1 MNLFSGCISC
11 VKWNTVYSVC
21 FSIVFGVRQGS
32 VLSPV
37 LFALLIDDL
46 SNLCTTVNGG
56 RTCIIL
62 YADNIL
68 LIAPSVTMLERL
80 LHTCEDELDYLD
92 MAINCKN
99 HAAFV
104 SALAVMYLA
113 LQCLVKKVIVFC
125 G

>member
-21 FSIVFGVRQGS
+21 FSIDFGVRQGS

-62 YADNIL
+62 YADDIL
-68 LIAPSVTMLERL
+68 QVLPPFTVEAELVLYYMLMIY
-80 LHTCEDELDYLD
+80 C
-92 MAINCKN
+92 
-99 HAAFV
+99 
-104 SALAVMYLA
+104 
-113 LQCLVKKVIVFC
+113 
-125 G
+125 